1 MHDSHKIIKQIGR
14 NIAAI
19 RKKRGYKQ
27 TDLAQMCEFEKS
39 NMARIENGNTNPTI
53 KTLIKI
59 AKALEVELGEIIK
72 N

>member
-1 MHDSHKIIKQIGR
+1 MQDSQKIIKQIGK

-19 RKKRGYKQ
+19 RKRKGFKQ
-27 TDLAQMCEFEKS
+27 NDLAQMCEFEKS

-59 AKALEVELGEIIK
+59 ARALEVDLGEIIK
-72 N
+72 D